1 MNVLLDNLSHYTQ
14 QAKAKVAEANKST
27 DRKKLY
33 LVNTKYSH
41 HEEVDERLQFLKYI
55 AQISTEYQISKVE
68 LGRIYNLLSNP
79 ANFVMQSD
87 YEEFL
92 IWCKSSCEQSTS
104 VSQILDLNE
113 VG

>member
-55 AQISTEYQISKVE
+55 A
-68 LGRIYNLLSNP
+68 
-79 ANFVMQSD
+79 
-87 YEEFL
+87 
-92 IWCKSSCEQSTS
+92 
-104 VSQILDLNE
+104 
-113 VG
+113 